1 MKKLPTLVSISGS
14 LKQFINNLYMNMY
27 ESHWQGDWFLCEYQW
42 LVPGLGETN
51 GYTLG
56 ISIYVG
62 FLTNK

>member
-1 MKKLPTLVSISGS
+1 MEYIPTLVT
-14 LKQFINNLYMNMY
+14 FYAYDINIDVYNRLWLNRYN
-27 ESHWQGDWFLCEYQW
+27 G